1 MLKDMDQVLVEL
13 DGRRRV
19 SLGKVGRPEH
29 TRYLVS
35 EEPDGSLVLTPAVV
49 LSETEANLLSNRA
62 LVDRIETNRRNPE
75 RLVKRERH
83 RTRNG

>member
-1 MLKDMDQVLVEL
+1 MRIMDQILVEL

-35 EEPDGSLVLTPAVV
+35 EEADGSLVLTPAVV
-49 LSETEANLLSNRA
+49 LSEMEANLLSNRT
-62 LVDRIETNRRNPE
+62 LIDRIESNRRNPE
-75 RLVKRERH
+75 RLVKRERS
-83 RTRNG
+83 RTPIG